1 VPAAAQTGPPQ
12 FRISDHYRPWPKQP
26 GRETAPQ
33 EDFHKSGARYRLE
46 VGGYGSGKSLAML
59 WEAFIHGLE
68 YPGSNSLILRKTIPD
83 LKRTVVDKLLAV
95 IPREAYDTYNHTD
108 HILYH
113 HPDPKTGA
121 QSKLYLSACERDA
134 DVGKFLST
142 EYVFIGFEE
151 LGEFSFAVWDALCG
165 RNRCPIPGSRPCMV
179 GVTNPMGIGWGWIKK
194 LWVDKKP
201 FIGMDPEMYNAA
213 DYEYFHSTVLDNP
226 TYANNREYIQT
237 LKASPKRG
245 IIFEG
250 RLDTVSGQYFENWD
264 ASRHIKFKEELI
276 FQEWQPT
283 WIGWDY
289 GFGHYACITVFTKAL
304 YKDSARLNEHGQP
317 TLRTVNVTIGE
328 LYLHKNT
335 PKEQAEALIAMVGG
349 LRAQKLAM
357 NIEQIH
363 FSWERFIKTQG
374 DFTIADEVGDIL
386 AAAGLPRPTRSNT
399 DRVAGWQKMY
409 DLLDTDDW
417 FITTD
422 CPVLI
427 ESIPLLVRGD
437 GTATSIEDVVKPK
450 GMSLADDMGD
460 SARYAIAGALLDE
473 ADVPESVKLRARLDA
488 IKEPMSKFM
497 AGYKVYNEQQRKERQ
512 GPKPPSLPTWAAK
525 LRQPSK

>member
-1 VPAAAQTGPPQ
+1 MPAVAQELPP

-26 GRETAPQ
+26 NRETAPQ
-33 EDFHKSGARYRLE
+33 EDFHKSGARFRLE

-83 LKRTVVDKLLAV
+83 LKRTVIDKFLSS
-95 IPREAYDTYNHTD
+95 IPRQAYETYNATD
-108 HILYH
+108 HIVYF

-151 LGEFSFAVWDALCG
+151 LGEFSFAVWDALAG

-194 LWVDKKP
+194 LWVDHKP
-201 FIGMDPEMYNAA
+201 FIGMDAEMYNAA

-226 TYANNREYIQT
+226 TYSNNREYINT

-245 IIFEG
+245 IIYEG

-264 ASRHIKFKEELI
+264 ASRHIRFRQEFI
-276 FQEWQPT
+276 FQPWQPT

-289 GFGHYACITVFTKAL
+289 GFGHYACMVVCTKAIL
-304 YKDSARLNEHGQP
+304 KDAARPLEGRPQ
-317 TLRTVNVTIGE
+317 LRQVNVTIGE

-335 PKEQAEALIAMVGG
+335 PAEQAGALIAMIAG
-349 LRAQKLAM
+349 LRSQGLAQ
-357 NIEQIH
+357 NVEQIH

-374 DFTIADEVGDIL
+374 DFTIADEVGDLL
-386 AAAGLPRPTRSNT
+386 AAQGLPRPTRSNT
-399 DRVAGWQKMY
+399 DRIAGWQKMY
-409 DLLDTDDW
+409 DLLDTDEW
-417 FITTD
+417 FITND
-422 CPVLI
+422 CPTLI

-437 GTATSIEDVVKPK
+437 GTTTSIEDVVKPK
-450 GMSLADDMGD
+450 GASLSDDMGD
-460 SARYAIAGALLDE
+460 AARYAIAGALLDE
-473 ADVPESVKLRARLDA
+473 EDKPESVRTKERLAA
-488 IKEPMSKFM
+488 IKDPMARFI
-497 AGYKVYNEQQRKERQ
+497 AGYKVYNEEQRKERQ

-525 LRQPSK
+525 LRTSR